1 MLNPTVMKGLKI
13 AVNVAS
19 VAVPL
24 AAKYFANKDMDETI
38 AKKTAEAVA
47 EAMKK
52 ES

>member
-1 MLNPTVMKGLKI
+1 MLNPMVVKGLKI

-24 AAKYFANKDMDETI
+24 AAKYFADKEMDEKI
-38 AKKTAEAVA
+38 AQKAAEAVA

>member
-1 MLNPTVMKGLKI
+1 MLNPKVVKGLKI

-24 AAKYFANKDMDETI
+24 AAKYFADKDMDEKI
-38 AKKTAEAVA
+38 AKKAAEAVA